1 MGKQEY
7 GQLDGCPVLI
17 KVRIV
22 PHRAGQ
28 EKDIKDAQ
36 AEQDR
41 NNDDHRQLWRYPDH
55 HDKSNGCAD
64 KQCPVQYCKPPVDGV
79 RVTASRTAA
88 AQLLCP
94 SSLQPFLPACRTLP
108 AFLLVFFIPC

>member
-1 MGKQEY
+1 MEKQEY
-7 GQLDGCPVLI
+7 GQSDGCPVLI

-41 NNDDHRQLWRYPDH
+41 NNDNHRQLWRYPNH
-55 HDKSNGCAD
+55 HDKSNGCTD

-94 SSLQPFLPACRTLP
+94 SSLQPFLLARRTLP
-108 AFLLVFFIPC
+108 ASLLVFFIPR